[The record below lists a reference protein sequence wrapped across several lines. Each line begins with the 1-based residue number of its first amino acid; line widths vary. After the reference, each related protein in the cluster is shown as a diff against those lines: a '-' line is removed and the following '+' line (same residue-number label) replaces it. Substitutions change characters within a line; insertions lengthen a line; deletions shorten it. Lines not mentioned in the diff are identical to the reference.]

1 MPRKDRVK
9 KQHEQSGEMTGE
21 ERLRD
26 VLTHIRDHLDV
37 LVEHFE
43 EDVLPPRMVAASGM
57 MFPFLWTGYTG
68 MQIVQSLHAAIALLM
83 VGLIIG
89 HIYIGTVG
97 VEGAFSAMWS
107 GWVDRNW
114 AKEHHSLWYN
124 GVDGSQRP
132 AVVPIVP
139 VTQVHLTRAAIG
151 TF

>member
-1 MPRKDRVK
+1 
-9 KQHEQSGEMTGE
+9 MTGE

-83 VGLIIG
+83 VGLIIAFPKLVSSG
-89 HIYIGTVG
+89 LGKEPTVDVDKAFQQMQTAPRQSTG
-97 VEGAFSAMWS
+97 GDPAPAPGSGASGAQPAAPDSQGKSDDDAMKSLLEGFKRDA
-107 GWVDRNW
+107 D
-114 AKEHHSLWYN
+114 KK
-124 GVDGSQRP
+124 P
-132 AVVPIVP
+132 
-139 VTQVHLTRAAIG
+139 
-151 TF
+151 